1 MREVEQIQQMFDID
15 EDQILL
21 QMPLMDI
28 DQVRQSV
35 SPTKARENL
44 NL

>member
-1 MREVEQIQQMFDID
+1 MDKGQTI
-15 EDQILL
+15 L

-35 SPTKARENL
+35 SPTKAIENL
-44 NL
+44 KL